1 MRLRLSLQ
9 GRVFFGFLLLL
20 LVFGGASALSVRAL
34 HGVRGDLVVL
44 TRGYLALGRA
54 ATQLR
59 TLQELKDA
67 TVDRALAEDDDKL
80 RRPLVAFS
88 RELYPAQMGDR
99 LQEIQT
105 LARQLQQTRSGASD
119 ALFLETVFA
128 QARRAAA
135 LAQAYDEATTR
146 LLDALSAQGVD
157 VDDKAALVD
166 EWKRRRDSYSR
177 ELRQIALS
185 VDDRAAAALLRVE
198 QAEQRSEVY
207 VVVVSLVAIAVAV
220 LVLWMLIRA
229 LAPLR
234 ALATATR
241 LLQKGES
248 ANVVAGVVAGVGG
261 GVGGGSND
269 GGNDEVG
276 LLGVELL
283 TLAKALEER
292 ESMLAQRS
300 LDLQRLSAFAEN
312 VIRSVRVGI
321 VVVDGEGRVRTL
333 NPAARSVFAL
343 PLQDVEQKKLKDVVD
358 DAVAPA
364 VPLVDEVRTTGAL
377 RSLPLLSIKDKVVD
391 VVVVPLRD
399 RAGASSGEVLLLG
412 EDVTA
417 REEARGKLVHSERLA
432 AIGRLAAQITHEI
445 RNPLSSIG
453 LNIELLGDDVEH
465 LPESRRAEVKSILD
479 AVLSE
484 VRRLAEITEG
494 YLRFARLPAPTK
506 QERDAGDLAA
516 DLVAFFAGEASQRG
530 VNVELHVDKDLPKI
544 TVDADRL
551 RQALLNLLRNGVE
564 ASGTGGTVR
573 VSAKKHDGGVA
584 LVVEDNGPGIAKDKR
599 DKLFSPFFTT
609 KAGGTGLG
617 LVLTREIVREQNG
630 DVIVDDSGLGGA
642 AFVVTFPAAGR

>member
-9 GRVFFGFLLLL
+9 SRVFGGFFLLL

-34 HGVRGDLVVL
+34 HGVRRDLVVL

-67 TVDRALAEDDDKL
+67 TVDRAVAEDDDTL
-80 RRPLVAFS
+80 RRPLVGFS
-88 RELYPAQMGDR
+88 RELYPQQMGER
-99 LQEIQT
+99 LAEIQA
-105 LARQLQQTRSGASD
+105 LARQLQTTRGGSTD

-135 LAQAYDEATTR
+135 LAATYDDATTR
-146 LLDALSAQGVD
+146 LLEALAHEGEGGDKDALVE
-157 VDDKAALVD
+157 
-166 EWKRRRDSYSR
+166 EWRKRRDVYSR
-177 ELRQIALS
+177 ELRQIALG
-185 VDDRAAAALLRVE
+185 VDDRAADALLRVE
-198 QAEQRSEVY
+198 QAEQRSEVL
-207 VVVVSLVAIAVAV
+207 VVVVSVVAV
-220 LVLWMLIRA
+220 LMGLLVLWMMIRA

-241 LLQKGES
+241 ALQKGES
-248 ANVVAGVVAGVGG
+248 AAVVEGVLAPVVKDADDV
-261 GVGGGSND
+261 
-269 GGNDEVG
+269 DEVG
-276 LLGVELL
+276 LLAVELL
-283 TLAKALEER
+283 TLARALEER
-292 ESMLAQRS
+292 EASLAQRS
-300 LDLQRLSAFAEN
+300 QDLLRLSAFAEN

-321 VVVDGEGRVRTL
+321 VVVDEHQRVRTL

-343 PLQDVEQKKLKDVVD
+343 PLQDVEQKKLADVVD

-364 VPLVDEVRTTGAL
+364 LPLIDEVRATGAL
-377 RSLPLLSIKDKVVD
+377 RSLPLLNIKDKVVD

-399 RAGASSGEVLLLG
+399 RAGSSAGEVLLLG

-516 DLVAFFAGEASQRG
+516 DLVAFFAGEASQKG

-564 ASGTGGTVR
+564 ASGKGGTVR
-573 VSAKKHDGGVA
+573 VSARGNVDGGVA
-584 LVVEDNGPGIAKDKR
+584 LVVEDNGPGIAKDAR
-599 DKLFSPFFTT
+599 EKLFSPFFTT
-609 KAGGTGLG
+609 KTGGTGLG

-630 DVIVDDSGLGGA
+630 DVVVEDSVLGGA
-642 AFVVTFPAAGR
+642 AFVVTFPAVLR